1 MQWAAPSTDPLDDS
15 TRIDGE
21 NKDSDGD
28 KNTMVNRQLE
38 YTENGSFHS
47 NGGDISIIGKSN
59 DEDKAI
65 GIESDSNSDDSYS
78 TRSDE

>member
-1 MQWAAPSTDPLDDS
+1 
-15 TRIDGE
+15 
-21 NKDSDGD
+21 
-28 KNTMVNRQLE
+28 MVNRQLE

-47 NGGDISIIGKSN
+47 NGEDSSIIGKSN